1 MRKIVINLILF
12 VFISLIFLFVILS
25 SIGIETNK
33 FNKLIAERVSKT
45 KKIDLDLETIKF
57 KIDAKQLSLFLETR
71 NPKIKYR
78 GVTIPAQNVKVYIN
92 FISLI
97 KSDVKLKKINLI
109 LKELDI
115 VQLNKLSLMI
125 KPSNF
130 KSILNNKIKK
140 GKLVSE
146 IEIFINEEGLFKNF
160 IAKGK
165 VKNLEAE
172 LIDDLKIRKTNLDF
186 FADQNDILIKN
197 IYGNLEDIKLSN
209 GDIKLNLENG
219 VKLYS
224 NFNSIIDFNEKIIS
238 KYSKLFDE
246 FKFLQNFKTLKADLS
261 NNIFIDL
268 DNTYKVKD
276 YNYSISGNI
285 EKSKLELANSL
296 KSSFTQEEFKNN
308 LLFRLANQNNF
319 YSKKY

>member
-1 MRKIVINLILF
+1 
-12 VFISLIFLFVILS
+12 
-25 SIGIETNK
+25 
-33 FNKLIAERVSKT
+33 
-45 KKIDLDLETIKF
+45 
-57 KIDAKQLSLFLETR
+57 
-71 NPKIKYR
+71 
-78 GVTIPAQNVKVYIN
+78 
-92 FISLI
+92 
-97 KSDVKLKKINLI
+97 
-109 LKELDI
+109 
-115 VQLNKLSLMI
+115 MI

-296 KSSFTQEEFKNN
+296 KSSFTQEEFKTIYFSD
-308 LLFRLANQNNF
+308 LQIKTILFQKILNYLAKGNTHLTI
-319 YSKKY
+319 